1 MVDPGKHHSGTPGDD
16 RGDPSVLLLERL
28 AHDLRGPLSPLQ
40 TAAFLLRRDDIDP
53 ERQQELLEI
62 IDRQTTRLSGMV
74 QEVSDWMRARQSRL
88 VDRRE
93 PVGVPMLVEL
103 ACAATDP
110 TVRLDLPDTIDA
122 AEIDG
127 DAQRLVQMLSTL
139 VGFMQARAGEAGIV
153 VRVASVDD
161 GVQIVLEAPGAPWT
175 DGERDGLFRGAQA
188 VPFDEGLGM
197 RLLVSQAIA
206 EAHGGELSAVAP
218 TTDGARLEVRLP
230 LSD

>member
-1 MVDPGKHHSGTPGDD
+1 MVDPGKRYSGTPEDD

-53 ERQQELLEI
+53 EHQHELLEI

-88 VDRRE
+88 VDHRE
-93 PVGVPMLVEL
+93 PMGVPMLIEL
-103 ACAATDP
+103 ACAAAGP
-110 TVRLDLPDTIDA
+110 TVRLELPAAIDEA
-122 AEIDG
+122 VIDG

-139 VGFMQARAGEAGIV
+139 IEFMQARAGEAGIV

-161 GVQIVLEAPGAPWT
+161 GLRISVETPGSAWT
-175 DGERDGLFRGAQA
+175 DGEHHGLFRGAQA

-206 EAHGGELSAVAP
+206 EAHGGEVSAADP
-218 TTDGARLEVRLP
+218 AADGARLDVRLP
-230 LSD
+230 LSA